1 MFCGRTTE
9 LLRYH
14 GNNEHFYT
22 VDSYIFANN
31 NKREVLLRF
40 NGNNGQANK
49 PQCNVVLHWYTFVTQ
64 TSATDDKEV
73 TYGWG

>member
-1 MFCGRTTE
+1 MFCGWTTK

-31 NKREVLLRF
+31 IKGKVLLRF
-40 NGNNGQANK
+40 NGNNG
-49 PQCNVVLHWYTFVTQ
+49 
-64 TSATDDKEV
+64 
-73 TYGWG
+73 